1 MPKISI
7 IIPVYNAENY
17 LEECLLSISQ
27 QTFGDFEILAI
38 NDGSTD
44 LSLEILKKYQEKEPR
59 LKVFSQVNKGVSAA
73 RNRGIEEASGEY
85 ITFLDSDDYLEL
97 DGKIQNYVDGGAGNN
112 DSVYLKGYTLS
123 EYQSLIANGNEW
135 RVQNFENIK
144 LGDGTIV
151 KGDGSVFAD
160 TTTVYKYDISL
171 SAQLTDTDGSEKL
184 SDVTLKNIP
193 VGSTLYNGEVN
204 EANKLTANPDGSYTV
219 KVDENGKAKLTLESQ
234 DKLSEDELNSIKASA
249 TSNEV
254 NENGEVTDSATTT
267 ASSKLG
273 QDIDLTGLK
282 NILEGQKTGDID
294 LSKNGSQDKLT
305 LTLDDVLKLSGDD
318 NKIKISGDMFD
329 SVALKNENG
338 NDWTKSQSTITEDNK
353 TFDVYTNSGDSTVQ
367 VKVEQPISD
376 GITN

>member
-1 MPKISI
+1 MSI
-7 IIPVYNAENY
+7 WE
-17 LEECLLSISQ
+17 SQ
-27 QTFGDFEILAI
+27 EILA
-38 NDGSTD
+38 NS
-44 LSLEILKKYQEKEPR
+44 
-59 LKVFSQVNKGVSAA
+59 
-73 RNRGIEEASGEY
+73 
-85 ITFLDSDDYLEL
+85 
-97 DGKIQNYVDGGAGNN
+97 
-112 DSVYLKGYTLS
+112 
-123 EYQSLIANGNEW
+123 
-135 RVQNFENIK
+135 
-144 LGDGTIV
+144 
-151 KGDGSVFAD
+151 
-160 TTTVYKYDISL
+160 
-171 SAQLTDTDGSEKL
+171 
-184 SDVTLKNIP
+184 
-193 VGSTLYNGEVN
+193 
-204 EANKLTANPDGSYTV
+204 DGSYTV
-219 KVDENGKAKLTLESQ
+219 KVDETGKAKLTLESQ